1 MWKNKII
8 GQLSVIEHLSQA
20 LESDSLSHALILSGE
35 SGYGGLPI
43 ALTLAQT
50 LLCQSPIRN
59 LACGNCKQCLH
70 IDQLTHPD
78 LHMAFPVVG
87 KDGAVRKNITS
98 KDYIS
103 EWRTAL
109 VDNPYISISE
119 WVRTISSKKANP
131 DINVTECNTISK
143 QLALKAFSGDRK
155 VQIIWMAQYLG
166 NNANKLLKLIE
177 EPPPGTFIILLCDHR
192 DQLLRTVVSR
202 CRVIDINRIQ
212 DEEMEAALIQ
222 NYSLD
227 QEQAHQISFL
237 AEGNMSKALDF
248 LQSGSEDLMELS
260 TTWISSCAE
269 HDYSAM
275 RSWSEQF
282 SRYNLEEQ
290 RTIAFYTLRLFRE
303 ILHLNVLGE
312 AHCRLRAQDISS
324 IQKVPAIM
332 KIKSKDIDAIHQ
344 QISTLIDGLSRN
356 LLSRMVMFD
365 TCLSIDGILNKRMA

>member
-8 GQLSVIEHLSQA
+8 GQSSVIKHLSQA
-20 LESDSLSHALILSGE
+20 MEADSLSHALILSGE
-35 SGYGGLPI
+35 CGYGGLPI

-50 LLCQSPIRN
+50 LLCQSPDDN
-59 LACGNCKQCLH
+59 MACGKCKSCMH

-87 KDGAVRKNITS
+87 KEGAVRKNITS
-98 KDYIS
+98 KDYIA

-109 VDNPYISISE
+109 ASNPYISISE

-131 DINVTECNTISK
+131 DINVTECNAISK

-177 EPPPGTFIILLCDHR
+177 EPPPDTFIILLCDHR

-222 NYSLD
+222 HYSLD
-227 QEQAHQISFL
+227 QDQAHQISFL

-260 TTWISSCAE
+260 TTWMSSCIQ
-269 HDYSAM
+269 HDYNAM

-290 RTIAFYTLRLFRE
+290 RTIAFYTLRLLRE

-312 AHCRLRAQDISS
+312 DHCRLRAQDITSLKN
-324 IQKVPAIM
+324 IPAIM
-332 KIKSKDIDAIHQ
+332 KIKSREIEAIHH
-344 QISTLIDGLSRN
+344 QISTMIDGISRN
-356 LLSRMVMFD
+356 LLSRMVMFN
-365 TCLSIDGILNKRMA
+365 TCLSIDGILNKRIA